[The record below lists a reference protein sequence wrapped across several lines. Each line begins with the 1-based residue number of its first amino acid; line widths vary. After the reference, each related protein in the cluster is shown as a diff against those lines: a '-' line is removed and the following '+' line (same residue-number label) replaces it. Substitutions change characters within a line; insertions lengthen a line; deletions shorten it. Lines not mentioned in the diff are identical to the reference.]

1 VKRETKNRIKFR
13 VGFLGF

>member
-1 VKRETKNRIKFR
+1 VKQETKNRIKFR